1 MSDDTRNRG
10 EPDRSRISLSEPY
23 ELKYWANR
31 FGVTADELKQAVH
44 KVGSVPSQV
53 EAWLREH

>member
-1 MSDDTRNRG
+1 MTDDKRNRG

-31 FGVTADELKQAVH
+31 FGVTEEKLKKAVH
-44 KVGSVPSQV
+44 SVGSLPTQV
-53 EAWLREH
+53 ELWLQQN